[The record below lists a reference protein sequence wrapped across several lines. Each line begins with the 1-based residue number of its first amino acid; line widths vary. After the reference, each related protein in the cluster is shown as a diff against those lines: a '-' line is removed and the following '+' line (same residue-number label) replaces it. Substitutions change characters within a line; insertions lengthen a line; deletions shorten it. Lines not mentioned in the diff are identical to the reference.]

1 MEPATEKILARITE
15 IIVKEIDPQQ
25 IILFG
30 SQSRDTP
37 HPDSDFDFLI
47 VQDRPFGPAQTRRQE
62 MSRLWRLLAHFPI
75 SQDILI
81 FTPEELEDWR
91 QSTNHVIARAL
102 REGKILYER
111 H

>member
-1 MEPATEKILARITE
+1 MKPATEKVLARITE
-15 IIVKEIDPQQ
+15 IIVKEIDPRQ

-30 SQSRDTP
+30 SQARGTS

-47 VQDRPFGPAQTRRQE
+47 VQDRPFGAAKTRRQE

-81 FTPEELEDWR
+81 FTPKELEEWR
-91 QSTNHVIARAL
+91 QSANHVIARAL

>member
-1 MEPATEKILARITE
+1 MEPAIEKMLARITE
-15 IIVKEIDPQQ
+15 IIIRELDPRQ

-30 SQSRDTP
+30 SQARGPTHP
-37 HPDSDFDFLI
+37 HSDFDFLI
-47 VQDRPFGPAQTRRQE
+47 VKDRPFGPAESRKKE
-62 MSRLWRLLAHFPI
+62 MSRLWRRSAHFPI
-75 SQDILI
+75 SQDLLI
-81 FTPEELEDWR
+81 FSPEELEEWR